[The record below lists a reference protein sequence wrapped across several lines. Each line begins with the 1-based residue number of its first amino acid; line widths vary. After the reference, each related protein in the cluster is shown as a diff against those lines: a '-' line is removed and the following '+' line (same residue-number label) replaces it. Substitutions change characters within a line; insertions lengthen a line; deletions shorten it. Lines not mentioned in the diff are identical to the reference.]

1 MESRLTRVESVSIDV
16 SEQTHR
22 ALSHLAEEMGM
33 TMGDT
38 LAVAVRRLMQ
48 HHMGQDL
55 AARLDAEEIDWL
67 EADLS

>member
-1 MESRLTRVESVSIDV
+1 MESVIIDV

-22 ALSHLAEEMGM
+22 ALSDLAEEMGM

-48 HHMGQDL
+48 HRMGQDL
-55 AARLDAEEIDWL
+55 TARLDAEEIDWL

>member
-1 MESRLTRVESVSIDV
+1 MESRLTHVESVSIDV

-22 ALSHLAEEMGM
+22 ALSDLAEEMGM

-38 LAVAVRRLMQ
+38 VAVAVRRLIQ

-55 AARLDAEEIDWL
+55 AT
-67 EADLS
+67 